1 MRHRA
6 ARPGDAVTTGRAEGD
21 EMADVDPVPEPM
33 GDVAPRA
40 RVTRG
45 AGVLGVLAVVAGF
58 AGGFAAGYAA
68 YDDPDRSE
76 VQAVAGDTAED
87 ASGADD
93 TSGAAG
99 DMGSAAEA
107 SAETV
112 RGTAVPAGPTGTGD
126 WQPVLPQRLF
136 RRTTD
141 GGLSVRVFFNEVLQG
156 EQDCGAETDWCPPR
170 ACNPASYIETTVV
183 GEWSVAQGGA
193 PRWELSG
200 DDPARVLGT
209 ISNWYTDEPVFGVIV
224 RTAPAISSVRLTHAG
239 QSDEM
244 EPIDGIAVL
253 AVPSSTVEST
263 TASRPYPGDA
273 AVEAMRDGVGVPV
286 DISGAFTTDP
296 ACMPPPPAP
305 PSLPDPGEQ
314 PEDRAAAEAAVVTV
328 FGQAFGGDDA
338 EANADAFDDPSG
350 LAEMRDQLRER
361 YPEMLGGR
369 VTYEIDDVVFTSPT
383 EASYYFRPVIE
394 DYSELPRQIGS
405 ARLVDGEW
413 KITRATA
420 CAMFQ
425 LGGAAC

>member
-1 MRHRA
+1 
-6 ARPGDAVTTGRAEGD
+6 
-21 EMADVDPVPEPM
+21 MADVDPGVGPL
-33 GDVAPRA
+33 GDVVPRA

-58 AGGFAAGYAA
+58 AGGFAGGYAA
-68 YDDPDRSE
+68 HDDPDRSE
-76 VQAVAGDTAED
+76 VQALAGDAAGD
-87 ASGADD
+87 AGGDADG
-93 TSGAAG
+93 TGGAAG
-99 DMGSAAEA
+99 DVGGAAEA
-107 SAETV
+107 STETV
-112 RGTAVPAGPTGTGD
+112 SSTALPTEPTGTVD

-141 GGLSVRVFFNEVLQG
+141 NGLSVRVFFNEVLQG
-156 EQDCGAETDWCPPR
+156 EQDCGPDADWCPPR

-193 PRWELSG
+193 PRWELAG
-200 DDPARVLGT
+200 DDAARVLGT
-209 ISNWYTDEPVFGVIV
+209 ISNWYTDEVVFGVIV
-224 RTAPAISSVRLTHAG
+224 RTAPGVSFVRLTHAG
-239 QSDEM
+239 HTDGM

-253 AVPSSTVEST
+253 AVPSSTVEGT

-273 AVEAMRDGVGVPV
+273 VVEAVRDGVGMPV

-314 PEDRAAAEAAVVTV
+314 PEDRAGAESAVVAV

-338 EANADAFDDPSG
+338 EANADAVDDPSG
-350 LAEMRDQLRER
+350 LADVRDELRER

-369 VTYEIDDVVFTSPT
+369 VTYEITDVVFTSPT

-394 DYSELPRQIGS
+394 DYSELPRQIGR
-405 ARLVDGEW
+405 ARMIDGEW
-413 KITRATA
+413 KITRATV